1 MSPTAGTGGWPGR
14 GGFLAELWDE
24 IGLAADRLRD
34 RHLRLAVTGLR
45 RSGKT
50 IFITSLVHHLLDGVG
65 LPFLAAVHEGRYLG
79 ARLRPSG
86 AGAAF
91 PYAEFHAELSGDPP
105 RWPKATERLTTLRL
119 ELAFKTR
126 GMILARVSPIQH
138 LTLEIIDYPGEWLLD
153 LPLLER
159 DFATFS
165 RDALQ
170 LAETPARRG
179 AAAPWRERLASL
191 DPAGPADEAAL
202 GELATLYTAYL
213 QHCQR
218 ELGLSLVQPGRFT
231 SPGELAGSPLLA
243 FAPLPDGPAPPGSL
257 RALAAARYQR
267 YRDEV
272 VAGFYREHFSRF
284 DRQIVLVDLLA
295 SLNAGPAH
303 FADTERALS
312 LILESFRYG
321 EASWLARLFAPRIDK
336 VLFAASKADHV
347 AHSQHANLK
356 ALLERLVQGPAR
368 RPRFSGIAV
377 DVLALAAL
385 RSTDS
390 VRTEY
395 QGQVLSCVRGRLKD
409 EDRETVLFPGEIP
422 SDLPEPEDWTSGRFR
437 FREFAPRRLRA
448 GSVEQHIR
456 LDQAIEFLIGDKLR

>member
-1 MSPTAGTGGWPGR
+1 MAGGGPAGPGA
-14 GGFLAELWDE
+14 FLAELWDE

-79 ARLRPSG
+79 ARLRPPG
-86 AGAAF
+86 PGAAF

-105 RWPKATERLTTLRL
+105 RWPKATERLATLRL
-119 ELAFKTR
+119 ELAFRTR

-159 DFATFS
+159 DFAAFS
-165 RDALQ
+165 GDALQ
-170 LAETPARRG
+170 LAETPARRD

-191 DPAGPADEAAL
+191 DLAAPADEATLA
-202 GELATLYTAYL
+202 ELAALYTAYL
-213 QHCQR
+213 QRCHR

-231 SPGELAGSPLLA
+231 NPGELAGSPLLA

-257 RALAAARYQR
+257 RALAAARYRR

-303 FADTERALS
+303 FADTEQALT

-422 SDLPEPEDWTSGRFR
+422 PDLPEREDWTSGRFR